1 MRRNFYFAKKQE
13 VIIFIILIIILI
25 RKIKGKKMSKKYYA
39 VKIGKVPGIYDSW
52 EECQANVSGISGAI
66 FKSFRSLEE
75 AETFI
80 NESDKKSD
88 LDNLNN
94 ENYAFVDGSF
104 NEKTNTYG
112 YGGFIVINGEK
123 IILNGS
129 GNKVAMAAMRNVAG
143 EILGCMAAV
152 EVALVKGLKN
162 LTIYYD
168 YLGIEM
174 WATGKW
180 KRNKLETTVYHDY
193 MQSIKDKINIKFVH
207 VKGHSGIAGNEEA
220 DELAKKAVGIS

>member
-1 MRRNFYFAKKQE
+1 
-13 VIIFIILIIILI
+13 
-25 RKIKGKKMSKKYYA
+25 MSKKYYV

-52 EECQANVSGISGAI
+52 EECQVNVTGVSGAI
-66 FKSFRSLEE
+66 FKSFCSLEE
-75 AETFI
+75 AENFL
-80 NESDKKSD
+80 NE
-88 LDNLNN
+88 DNVEKVLNDIDN

-129 GNKVAMAAMRNVAG
+129 GNKIAMAAMRNVAG

-180 KRNKLETTVYHDY
+180 KSKKLETTAYHDY

-207 VKGHSGIAGNEEA
+207 VKGHTGVAGNEEA
-220 DELAKKAVGIS
+220 DELAKKAVGIL

>member
-1 MRRNFYFAKKQE
+1 
-13 VIIFIILIIILI
+13 
-25 RKIKGKKMSKKYYA
+25 MSKKYYA

-75 AETFI
+75 AEAFI

-207 VKGHSGIAGNEEA
+207 VKGHTGVAGNEEA
-220 DELAKKAVGIS
+220 DELAKKAVGIL